1 MCLNET
7 APVNERLNR
16 EEFCRWVGRC
26 MENYQWF
33 LLGLMAAWTPGLLVL
48 ALLLRR
54 HNIDQDYADSSGR

>member
-7 APVNERLNR
+7 APVNEMLIGKADG
-16 EEFCRWVGRC
+16 WDAA

-48 ALLLRR
+48 ALLLWR
-54 HNIDQDYADSSGR
+54 HNVDQDYADSSGR